1 MMGKILNYE
10 VNENIVLV
18 NYKNIQCI
26 VTIINDSVINFF
38 APIFRKERN
47 SKAVENLKCKKINFN
62 IEKKDYYLNIKTAKL
77 DVKIYDD
84 FKVDIFKLNG
94 EPLCRDF
101 RGERNPFRRL
111 GADFSLAA
119 EEGHKLE
126 GHEDFKVY
134 VSKVME
140 NDMYFYGLGERTGS
154 LNKKGYHY
162 RNWNTDDPTPHGET
176 YAQLYKSIPFLIA
189 IKNNEASGIF
199 FDNHFESHFDMGKE
213 NSNYYYFG
221 AKDGNLDYYFIYGPE
236 VSEVVNEYTNLTG
249 KTPLPQLWTL
259 GYQQCRWSYA
269 PEQRALEIAK
279 TFREKNIPC
288 DTIYLD
294 IDYMDDFRVFTWDNK
309 KFKNPKAFTDELK
322 SMGFKVV
329 TIIDPGV
336 KVDKGYKIYDEGL
349 KNGYFAT
356 DKDGMVYKNTVWPGD
371 SVFPDFMN
379 SQVRKWWGNNQKI
392 MFNLGIAGIW
402 NDMNEPASFNGPLP
416 EDIVFNNDGTLVTH
430 KEIHNVYGHMMDK
443 ATYEG
448 IKEATNKRPFVVTR
462 ACYAGTQKY
471 STVWTGD
478 NQSTWEH
485 LRMSLPMLMNIGL
498 SGMAFCGTDVGG
510 FGFDCTGELLSRWVQ
525 VGTFT
530 PLFRNHSTIGSR
542 EQEPWA
548 FDEITEEINKK
559 YIKLRYKFIPYLYD
573 MMHKCEKSGAPIIRP
588 LLYNYQ
594 NDKKTYEINDEFMFG
609 DNVLVS
615 PVVEQGA
622 RQKLVYLPKGNS
634 WIDYWTGEE
643 FEGGQ
648 YIIKDAP
655 LDICPIYI
663 KTMSIISNGEDVN
676 YIGEKDT
683 ECLNLSIYLCDKKGE
698 GKYIAYNDD
707 GESFDY
713 KNGRFNEYEFIFD
726 LNDNLNIKMNKNIG
740 YENKYKSIEFTLHNF
755 KNNKK
760 VLFNENEVKLNNNKF
775 KVNL

>member
-1 MMGKILNYE
+1 MGKILNYE

-18 NYKNIQCI
+18 NYKNIQCT

-38 APIFRKERN
+38 VPIFRKERN
-47 SKAVENLKCKKINFN
+47 SKAVENLNCKKINFN
-62 IEKKDYYLNIKTAKL
+62 IEKKDDYLNIKTAKL

-462 ACYAGTQKY
+462 ACYSGTQKY

>member
-1 MMGKILNYE
+1 MLGKILGYE
-10 VNENIVLV
+10 VNGNLILV
-18 NYKNIQCI
+18 NYKDIQCT
-26 VTIINDSVINFF
+26 VTMVNERVVNFF
-38 APIFRKERN
+38 APFFRKERN
-47 SKAVENLKCKKINFN
+47 SKAVENLKCEN
-62 IEKKDYYLNIKTAKL
+62 IEFSVEKNEGCLNVKTKL
-77 DVKIYDD
+77 LDIRIYDD
-84 FKVDIFKLNG
+84 FKVDIFKSNG
-94 EPLCRDF
+94 EALCRDF
-101 RGERNPFRRL
+101 RGERKPFRRL
-111 GADFSLAA
+111 GANFSLAA

-126 GHEDFKVY
+126 GHEEYKIY

-176 YAQLYKSIPFLIA
+176 YAQLYKSIPFLITM
-189 IKNNEASGIF
+189 KDKEACGIF

-236 VSEVVNEYTNLTG
+236 VSKVVNEYTNLTG
-249 KTPLPQLWTL
+249 KTPLPQVWTL

-269 PEQRALEIAK
+269 PAERALEIAK
-279 TFREKNIPC
+279 TFRKKNIPC

-294 IDYMDDFRVFTWDNK
+294 IDYMDGFRVFTWDNK
-309 KFKNPKAFTDELK
+309 KFENPKDFTNQLK
-322 SMGFKVV
+322 EMGFKVV

-336 KVDKGYKIYDEGL
+336 KVDKGYKVYDEGI

-356 DKDGMVYKNTVWPGD
+356 DKDGIVYKNVVWPGD

-379 SQVRKWWGNNQKI
+379 SNVRKWWANNQKI
-392 MFNLGIAGIW
+392 MIDAGVAGIW

-416 EDIVFNNDGTLVTH
+416 DDIIFDNDGTIVTH

-443 ATYEG
+443 ATYDG
-448 IKEATNKRPFVVTR
+448 IKEFTGKRPFVVTR

-471 STVWTGD
+471 ATVWTGD

-485 LRMSLPMLMNIGL
+485 LRMSLPMLMNLGL

-510 FGFDCTGELLSRWVQ
+510 FGHDCTAELLSRWVQ
-525 VGTFT
+525 VGAFT

-548 FDEITEEINKK
+548 FGNETEEINRK

-573 MMHKCEKSGAPIIRP
+573 MMHKCEENGAPIIRP
-588 LLYNYQ
+588 LLYDYQ
-594 NDKKTYEINDEFMFG
+594 NDKKTYEINDEFLFG
-609 DNVLVS
+609 DNILVS
-615 PVVEQGA
+615 PVVEQGS
-622 RQKLVYLPKGNS
+622 RQKLVYLPEGNN
-634 WIDYWTGEE
+634 WIDYWTGTE

-648 YIIKDAP
+648 YIIKEAP

-663 KTMSIISNGEDVN
+663 KAMSIIPTSKDVN
-676 YIGEKDT
+676 YIGEKDN
-683 ECLNLSIYLCDKKGE
+683 ECLNLNIYLSNKKGI
-698 GKYIAYNDD
+698 GNYNNFLDD

-713 KNGRFNEYEFIFD
+713 KEGKFNKYEFNFE
-726 LNDNLNIKMNKNIG
+726 LGEALNIEMKEKIG
-740 YENKYKSIEFTLHNF
+740 YEKVYKEIEIILHNF
-755 KNNKK
+755 DCSKK
-760 VLFNENEVKLNNNKF
+760 VFFNGNEVELIDNKLKI
-775 KVNL
+775 KL

>member
-1 MMGKILNYE
+1 M
-10 VNENIVLV
+10 
-18 NYKNIQCI
+18 
-26 VTIINDSVINFF
+26 
-38 APIFRKERN
+38 
-47 SKAVENLKCKKINFN
+47 
-62 IEKKDYYLNIKTAKL
+62 
-77 DVKIYDD
+77 
-84 FKVDIFKLNG
+84 
-94 EPLCRDF
+94 
-101 RGERNPFRRL
+101 
-111 GADFSLAA
+111 
-119 EEGHKLE
+119 E

-510 FGFDCTGELLSRWVQ
+510 FGFDCTGELLSRWMQ

-648 YIIKDAP
+648 YIIKDSP

>member
-1 MMGKILNYE
+1 M
-10 VNENIVLV
+10 
-18 NYKNIQCI
+18 
-26 VTIINDSVINFF
+26 
-38 APIFRKERN
+38 
-47 SKAVENLKCKKINFN
+47 
-62 IEKKDYYLNIKTAKL
+62 
-77 DVKIYDD
+77 
-84 FKVDIFKLNG
+84 
-94 EPLCRDF
+94 
-101 RGERNPFRRL
+101 
-111 GADFSLAA
+111 
-119 EEGHKLE
+119 E

-498 SGMAFCGTDVGG
+498 SGMAFCGTGVGG